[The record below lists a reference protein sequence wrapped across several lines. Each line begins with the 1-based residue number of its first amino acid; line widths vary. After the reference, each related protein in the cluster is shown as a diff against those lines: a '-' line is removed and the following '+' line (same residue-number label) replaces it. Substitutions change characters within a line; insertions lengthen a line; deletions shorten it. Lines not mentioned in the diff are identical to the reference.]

1 MKGMT
6 DMLETLVKFSNK
18 YGREHE
24 YVLAG
29 GGNTSCKTEDT
40 LYIKGSG
47 TSLAKITADGFVKMD
62 RAALEKIW
70 TKAYSDNQ
78 AEREAEVLSDMM
90 AAKLP
95 GEEAKRPL
103 KHCSTTCSR
112 RSTCSTFIP
121 AQSTPSPAH
130 RTARLTWKSCSR
142 TQYG

>member
-47 TSLAKITADGFVKMD
+47 IASHSREYGQRLIPIIRLK
-62 RAALEKIW
+62 EKRKCCQI
-70 TKAYSDNQ
+70 
-78 AEREAEVLSDMM
+78 
-90 AAKLP
+90 
-95 GEEAKRPL
+95 
-103 KHCSTTCSR
+103 
-112 RSTCSTFIP
+112 
-121 AQSTPSPAH
+121 
-130 RTARLTWKSCSR
+130 
-142 TQYG
+142 